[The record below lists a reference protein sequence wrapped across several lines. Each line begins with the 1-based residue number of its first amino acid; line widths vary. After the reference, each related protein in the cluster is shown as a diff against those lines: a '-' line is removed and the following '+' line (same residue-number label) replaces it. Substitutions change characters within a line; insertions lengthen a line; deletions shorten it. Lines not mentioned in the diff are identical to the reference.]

1 MSLFAS
7 DRRHIEEMGTEIPL
21 RVNPIISRAAIEKFL
36 RGSPGVP
43 LSPIRVSRGHVR
55 EGEGVSAEELDRRTM
70 KILEQW

>member
-7 DRRHIEEMGTEIPL
+7 DRRHIEEMGTDTPL

-36 RGSPGVP
+36 RGNPGAP

-70 KILEQW
+70 KILE